1 MEVLIVAGVLTA
13 VGTAVLTVAS
23 VWKLLMSPI
32 SNAIRKIEESVNRLE
47 SRIEAGEAKRESD
60 IKDVWKY
67 LAERRSHESH

>member
-1 MEVLIVAGVLTA
+1 MELLIVAGVLTA

-32 SNAIRKIEESVNRLE
+32 STAIRKIEESVNRLE

-67 LAERRSHESH
+67 LAERQSHEGR

>member
-1 MEVLIVAGVLTA
+1 MTLEVLIVAGVLTA

-32 SNAIRKIEESVNRLE
+32 SASIRKIEESVNRLE

-67 LAERRSHESH
+67 LAERARE

>member
-1 MEVLIVAGVLTA
+1 MELLVISGILTA

-47 SRIEAGEAKRESD
+47 SRIEQGEVRRESD

-67 LAERRSHESH
+67 LAERVRE